1 MLFLFSAVES
11 LTLSP
16 RLATTRSRT
25 TAPAPRM
32 GAFSGKHTTAAIDEE
47 AMYAP
52 VERDFLDRKGKI
64 VATLGPASSDPEALE
79 RLIKSG
85 VDVFRLNSSHRRP
98 GQFEEII
105 PCIRK
110 LAKDMNRDVK
120 ILGDIQGPKFRC
132 SLTENDEPVPLK
144 EGDYTMEHTAL
155 VYIMDGRGNFVGS
168 LNLMRP
174 AKDAAAE
181 VARQL

>member
-47 AMYAP
+47 AMCAP

-79 RLIKSG
+79 QLIKSG

-110 LAKDMNRDVK
+110 LAADMNRDVK

-132 SLTENDEPVPLK
+132 SMTVGDAPVPL
-144 EGDYTMEHTAL
+144 
-155 VYIMDGRGNFVGS
+155 
-168 LNLMRP
+168 
-174 AKDAAAE
+174 
-181 VARQL
+181 

>member
-98 GQFEEII
+98 GQFEELI
-105 PCIRK
+105 PWIREAGRK
-110 LAKDMNRDVK
+110 AGRKVE

-132 SLTENDEPVPLK
+132 SMTVGDAPVPLEPNPHSHES
-144 EGDYTMEHTAL
+144 EG
-155 VYIMDGRGNFVGS
+155 
-168 LNLMRP
+168 
-174 AKDAAAE
+174 
-181 VARQL
+181 